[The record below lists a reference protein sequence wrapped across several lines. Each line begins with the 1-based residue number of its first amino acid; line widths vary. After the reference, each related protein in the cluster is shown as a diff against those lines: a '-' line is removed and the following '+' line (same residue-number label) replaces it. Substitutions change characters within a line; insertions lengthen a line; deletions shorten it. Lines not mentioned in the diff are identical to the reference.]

1 MAPTIDWPTGVITV
15 PKSDSTQLQV
25 SPVERRSL
33 DLLQLVSDL
42 KALEASEAGRVFP
55 LVLNFTSTNTLS
67 GTEFAA
73 LVSING
79 AYYSITFED
88 GSYQLVLNGANSNIT
103 DVLNLNSVQV
113 IPQNSAGL
121 VSLTEVNN
129 ALKSVNDTVYYN
141 ASTGTAGTSSGIGQP
156 DRPSNNLEDVIAIA
170 DRDSKRRINV
180 GSSLTVDEALIGY
193 TIVTQGTNNYLT
205 LTGTNTAGLSAQ
217 DLIVTG
223 TMSGVSRLFTCTVGN
238 LTGFDG
244 MMRNCGLV
252 QAPLAQAAAAIT
264 IATTTTQDPRLIDC
278 FESDPSGLYPV
289 IDLGAGTS
297 TRLSL
302 QNYRGRLGIQ
312 NLDNANKRVE
322 INLSGGQVF
331 LDNSCTAGTL
341 VLEGYGGS
349 IVLNGATCTV
359 QSANYLTPASGS
371 GAFTEDDRTALNSAA
386 TQAKTAASNTN
397 TLLSRLTAARAAAL
411 DLMQG
416 ISDRALNITKA
427 LGREPGI
434 SVTQKDPTDEAP
446 GYLRA
451 GDIRQVI
458 TKNEDGS
465 VTVENES

>member
-121 VSLTEVNN
+121 VSLTEINN

-386 TQAKTAASNTN
+386 TQATTAASNTN
-397 TLLSRLTAARAAAL
+397 TLLSRWTDAL
-411 DLMQG
+411 AVTL
-416 ISDRALNITKA
+416 AK
-427 LGREPGI
+427 LGRTVGI
-434 SVTQKDPTDEAP
+434 GGTARHTATSITTDSESYTITQNGEQDYSVS
-446 GYLRA
+446 
-451 GDIRQVI
+451 
-458 TKNEDGS
+458 ED
-465 VTVENES
+465 